1 MSIYSRTFTK
11 KNDISMPADKYMEYD
26 VALKRAA
33 ALCSRQEQCSSHI
46 MEKLLTWKVSD
57 DDAEQIIN
65 LLQKEKFLDDSRYA
79 TFYVR
84 DKFRFNGWGKIK
96 LAVMLR
102 QKKIPESVIQ
112 ESLNQIDPELYKQK
126 CMHLISDKSA
136 SLKETNQ
143 FKQKGKLFRF
153 AAQRGFESD
162 LIHQILSY
170 L

>member
-1 MSIYSRTFTK
+1 MQ
-11 KNDISMPADKYMEYD
+11 ADKHMAYE

-33 ALCSRQEQCSSHI
+33 ALCSSQEQCSSHI
-46 MEKLLTWKVSD
+46 REKLLTWKVSS

-65 LLQKEKFLDDSRYA
+65 LLVKEKFLDEQRYA

-96 LAVMLR
+96 LRVMLK
-102 QKKIPESVIQ
+102 QKEIPSAIIEDA
-112 ESLNQIDPELYKQK
+112 LNQIDPELYKQT
-126 CMHLISDKSA
+126 CMRLISDKSA

-143 FKQKGKLFRF
+143 FKRKGKLFRF
-153 AAQRGFESD
+153 AAQRGFETD